1 MAEIYK
7 YHMFFCTH
15 QRDDGTQCC
24 AEDGAQSLRDYAK
37 QRVKALNIR
46 KVRVNN
52 AGCLSRC
59 KLGPI
64 MVIYPEGVWYQYHD
78 KADIDEIIE
87 SHLMQGKIVERL
99 LK

>member
-1 MAEIYK
+1 MSEIYK
-7 YHMFFCTH
+7 YHMFICTH
-15 QRDDGTQCC
+15 QRDDGTDYC
-24 AEDGAQSLRDYAK
+24 EEHGAQSLRDYAK
-37 QRVKALNIR
+37 QRVKDLKLK

-52 AGCLSRC
+52 SGCLNRC

-78 KADIDEIIE
+78 KADIDEIIDT
-87 SHLMQGKIVERL
+87 HLVNGKIVERL

>member
-1 MAEIYK
+1 MTEIYK
-7 YHMFFCTH
+7 YHMFICTH
-15 QRDDGTQCC
+15 QRDDGTDCC
-24 AEDGAQSLRDYAK
+24 EEHGAQSLRDYAK
-37 QRVKALNIR
+37 QQVKELNLK

-52 AGCLSRC
+52 SGCLNRC

-78 KADIDEIIE
+78 KADIDEIIDT
-87 SHLMQGKIVERL
+87 HLMNGKIVERL